1 MANERIIKMGGRVWY
16 CCLQAFLRFLF
27 FFFFF
32 FWPVHVRGI
41 QKRRWIGSMRK
52 IMHNLYSYIF
62 EIFRDTIK
70 FVRERSIFFFS
81 IIWRRIHRRI
91 CYYSRWLTGR
101 KIANMDKCIFVNV
114 NGFLYVGFS
123 IDLFSHFLS
132 YHFYASPRFRSL
144 FYCCLLLQ
152 FADSVYY
159 SYWYEF
165 VEKHSDITI
174 FIRVKCYSIS
184 IKKKIYNI
192 FRVLFS
198 ILQKITRNFNYRF
211 IHLIKIYRSSL
222 PHLLIFSFIYLL
234 QLILFIKI
242 SNSNN

>member
-70 FVRERSIFFFS
+70 FVRERSIFLFS
-81 IIWRRIHRRI
+81 IIWRRIHPRI
-91 CYYSRWLTGR
+91 CNYSWWLTGR

-132 YHFYASPRFRSL
+132 YHFYASPRFRGL

-184 IKKKIYNI
+184 IKKKIYII
-192 FRVLFS
+192 FFACYFPFFRKLHETS
-198 ILQKITRNFNYRF
+198 IIV
-211 IHLIKIYRSSL
+211 
-222 PHLLIFSFIYLL
+222 SFIW
-234 QLILFIKI
+234 
-242 SNSNN
+242 